1 MSDNINLG
9 NVQAGVV
16 VAGGTGH
23 TVESGTLNIYGSP
36 GDEISRLRALLE
48 NLVEITSQGDV
59 PAGVCE
65 KAQEAQAEAA
75 KPEPD
80 TGRLRQLMTAVY
92 AGAERIATVT
102 TAALNIIGLLDLIE
116 KIR

>member
-1 MSDNINLG
+1 MSDNINIG

-23 TVESGTLNIYGSP
+23 TIESGTLNNYGSP
-36 GDEISRLRALLE
+36 DEISRLRALLE
-48 NLVEITSQGDV
+48 NLVEITSQDDV
-59 PAGVCE
+59 PTAVRE

-80 TGRLRQLMTAVY
+80 TGRLRQLMNAVY
-92 AGAERIATVT
+92 TGAGGSPRSQ
-102 TAALNIIGLLDLIE
+102 
-116 KIR
+116 RQP

>member
-9 NVQAGVV
+9 DIQAGVV
-16 VAGGTGH
+16 VVGGTGH
-23 TVESGTLNIYGSP
+23 TVGSGTVNNYGSAS
-36 GDEISRLRALLE
+36 EISRLRALLE
-48 NLVEITSQGDV
+48 NLVEITSQDDV
-59 PAGVCE
+59 PTEVRE

-102 TAALNIIGLLDLIE
+102 TAAVNIIGLLDLIE

>member
-9 NVQAGVV
+9 NVQAGVFI
-16 VAGGTGH
+16 AGGTGH
-23 TVESGTLNIYGSP
+23 TVGSGTVNNYGSP
-36 GDEISRLRALLE
+36 AEISRLRALLE
-48 NLVEITSQGDV
+48 DLVEITSQDDV
-59 PAGVCE
+59 PTEVCE

-80 TGRLRQLMTAVY
+80 TGRLRQLITAVY

-102 TAALNIIGLLDLIE
+102 TAAVNIIGLLDLIE